1 MLQSACGFLAEGNKR
16 MTKGVVEKNMDEIEA
31 AQKIIELAEEKQK
44 KVRKSCRLFSR
55 KRGRLQRN
63 LERKHLKN

>member
-1 MLQSACGFLAEGNKR
+1 MTNGVAEKD
-16 MTKGVVEKNMDEIEA
+16 MDEIEA
-31 AQKIIELAEEKQK
+31 AQKIIELCEEKSRK
-44 KVRKSCRLFSR
+44 HRKSCRLFTR